1 MTLLILEF
9 TRPNDRGERSFHE
22 TDTLKT
28 ARYTP
33 LRDLQALLLPKWE
46 ESILTFRLGIRGSY
60 IPDRWTAQLNR
71 LGLMGARVEKLMEG
85 MVSQALKE
93 LTAIYSTRYAA
104 IHHTKTQDE

>member
-1 MTLLILEF
+1 M
-9 TRPNDRGERSFHE
+9 
-22 TDTLKT
+22 
-28 ARYTP
+28 
-33 LRDLQALLLPKWE
+33 
-46 ESILTFRLGIRGSY
+46 Y

-104 IHHTKTQDE
+104 IQHKKAQDE

>member
-1 MTLLILEF
+1 MTG
-9 TRPNDRGERSFHE
+9 GELSLHE

-33 LRDLQALLLPKWE
+33 LRDLLASLLLGWE
-46 ESILTFRLGIRGSY
+46 VRILTFSLGIRGSY
-60 IPDRWTAQLNR
+60 IPDRWTANLSE
-71 LGLMGARVEKLMEG
+71 LGMSGPRVEKLMEG

-104 IHHTKTQDE
+104 IQHKKAQNE